1 MFYLFNKK
9 FPKTKRAIVI
19 VGLNFIYCLQGNV
32 TAAEI
37 STTELK
43 PEINPWQWL
52 LGNREVVSRNVT
64 ALGRNLDDWLAGEGI
79 GNQPNQTYLSVRLN
93 QQLGSLDGYHSRARI
108 GGSLD
113 LPRASER
120 WKLIFESDAEELN
133 SLEGEVL
140 GNEVSGEAIAGFSY
154 QQKLGGSWQVDHT
167 VGLRDRLP
175 ADPFYRFKA
184 RHQRTLNSDWSM
196 RYQQKIWHYKTQGW
210 GYDTD
215 FSFNRKIS
223 ASKVLQVLS
232 EIKYQ
237 QDRKRSD
244 FSQILALHNTRAEYE
259 TLSYELG
266 VLGSNK
272 PNSRI
277 NDYFLGARY
286 RQAIEDD
293 WLFVELVPQLLVSRD
308 ENWRPEIRLILSLE
322 IQFFD
327 F

>member
-1 MFYLFNKK
+1 MFCLLDKEFL
-9 FPKTKRAIVI
+9 KTKRAIVI
-19 VGLNFIYCLQGNV
+19 VALNLIYCLQSNV

-37 STTELK
+37 STTELE
-43 PEINPWQWL
+43 PEINLWQWL
-52 LGNREVVSRNVT
+52 LGPREVVSRNVT

-113 LPRASER
+113 LPRVSER

-140 GNEVSGEAIAGFSY
+140 GDEVSGEAIGGFSY
-154 QQKLGGSWQVDHT
+154 QQKLGGSWQLDHT

-184 RHQRTLNSDWSM
+184 RHQRTLNSDWSLS
-196 RYQQKIWHYKTQGW
+196 YQQKIWHYKTQGW

-215 FSFNRKIS
+215 ISFNRKIS
-223 ASKVLQVLS
+223 ASKILQISS

-237 QDRKRSD
+237 QDRKSTD
-244 FSQILALHNTRAEYE
+244 FSQILALHDTRAEYE

-277 NDYFLGARY
+277 NDYFMGARY
-286 RQAIEDD
+286 RQAIEGD
-293 WLFVELVPQLLVSRD
+293 WLFVELVPQLLVSRV
-308 ENWRPEIRLILSLE
+308 ENWRPEIRLILNLE